1 MIATDGCS
9 SGEFRAF
16 CQPIHRQFQKTEA
29 TDSLVLEFL
38 RSTRYWGNSAFMMR
52 LDQVEI
58 VGFKSF
64 CDRQELTFKGGVTG
78 IVGPNGCGKSNIS
91 DAISWVLG
99 EQSAKSLRGGA
110 MSDVIFAG
118 TTARQPVGMAEV
130 SLKLTGLNGRS
141 PDGREECTIS
151 RRLYRNGESEYLMNG
166 SACRLRDIHELF
178 MDTGLGS
185 KAYSFIEQ
193 GKIGQILSNKP
204 TDRRALIEEAAGV
217 TKYRARRRQTQ
228 LKLDAAQQNL
238 LRVNDIV
245 TEVEK
250 QLDSLKRQASKA
262 RRRLALQ
269 EEQLALDRIVYG
281 RTFTRLQSDSDAL
294 SGRAEVEVAR
304 ASAID
309 ATITGAETELETARL
324 GLMEKE
330 KTLEEIRAAHSDL
343 TLRANRFETQAAY
356 CRDQARDAVA
366 RSQAALQEAEDLKAR
381 LVPVGDGLQQHE
393 ADVVA
398 FAEQRANG
406 EASLAGIETLL
417 EEAFAALRQVE
428 AEMDV
433 ARSTQLSAL
442 TRISAL
448 GSAGGAAQE
457 RVQRAQATLS
467 KLKTEFEEVS
477 RERERVG
484 AGLADVET
492 RRAQAD
498 AARVSL
504 LGSLEAATTDRAAA
518 ETERGDLGRQ
528 LDTLHG
534 ERNQLSGR
542 RASLEELVAT
552 HGAFDAGVRA
562 LLDDRA
568 ASGVLGVLAD
578 TINVAPE
585 HEKAVE
591 GFLGDTLQ
599 ALVVPDAA
607 TAESGISRLAESGE
621 GRASFLILGRPPG
634 VCARQEAPIDERIIG
649 HLSAL
654 YQIDLPDSDSIKQG
668 LCDAF
673 VVRTLADA
681 LALSETLDAPIVT
694 LGGEVARR
702 AWVEGGRGGR
712 GFLAPRREVK
722 ELKEREA
729 EIDARLV
736 DLKAREGR
744 VAARIEAALLA
755 IRTTEDAIHDSEKG
769 LLSLD
774 HERTALEDERVR
786 NDRKLQVIDVEM
798 KQAEAERSA
807 GEVRIGEIHSELK
820 TAEEERAATALQ
832 LASLGQALV
841 AARNQSEEK
850 QAVSTAERSTLAGLV
865 EKESAANRMRER
877 FAAECSDLQTRI
889 DAATARAAELEEKG
903 RALDAEQ
910 QEATRALAE
919 TLVGRDRVTASL
931 AVNEEQLRESRSRI
945 DAREDALKARRK
957 ARDLIKDALNEIEV
971 SRARMASDLDHLG
984 RESHAAIGQTAA
996 QAAQGLTEEDDAMD
1010 LESVRAELAEIKEK
1024 IERVGPVNPLAVQ
1037 EAQENEERYAFM
1049 TSQRQDLLDSM
1060 RELEAVIK
1068 QIDTESRTRFEEAF
1082 HIINANFQETFKQL
1096 FGGGAAGLAL
1106 VDDEDILE
1114 AGIDIMAQPPG
1125 KKLQNVLLLS
1135 GGEKAMAAI
1144 ALLFAIFKYKP
1155 SPFCILDEVDAPLD
1169 DANIGRFVKMLDT
1182 IRGDTQFIIIT
1193 HSRKTMQI
1201 ADNLYGVTM
1210 EEPGVSKL
1218 VSVKFN

>member
-1 MIATDGCS
+1 
-9 SGEFRAF
+9 
-16 CQPIHRQFQKTEA
+16 
-29 TDSLVLEFL
+29 
-38 RSTRYWGNSAFMMR
+38 MMR

-130 SLKLTGLNGRS
+130 SLRLTGLNGRS

-166 SACRLRDIHELF
+166 SVCRLRDIHELF

-228 LKLDAAQQNL
+228 LKLDATQQNL

-262 RRRLALQ
+262 RRRIALQ
-269 EEQLALDRIVYG
+269 EEQLVLDRVVYG
-281 RTFTRLQSDSDAL
+281 RTFARLQSDSNEL
-294 SGRAEVEVAR
+294 KTRADVEAGR

-309 ATITGAETELETARL
+309 ATITSCETELEMARL

-330 KTLEEIRAAHSDL
+330 KALEAVRAEHSDL
-343 TLRANRFETQAAY
+343 NLRANKFETHAAY
-356 CRDQARDAVA
+356 CRDQSTDAVA
-366 RSQAALQEAEDLKAR
+366 RSRAALQEALDLRAR
-381 LVPVGDGLQQHE
+381 LAPVGDSLRQHE
-393 ADVVA
+393 KEVVT
-398 FAEQRANG
+398 FAEQRASSD
-406 EASLAGIETLL
+406 AALQGIEARL
-417 EEAFAALRQVE
+417 ESAFRGLRDVE
-428 AEMDV
+428 NTIDV
-433 ARSTQLSAL
+433 TRSTQLSAL

-457 RVQRAQATLS
+457 RVERAQATLS
-467 KLKTEFEEVS
+467 KLKTEFAEVS
-477 RERERVG
+477 REGERIE
-484 AGLADVET
+484 AGLSQT
-492 RRAQAD
+492 RARHQQAE
-498 AARVSL
+498 AARVTL
-504 LGSLEAATTDRAAA
+504 LARLEAAGKDRVEA
-518 ETERGDLGRQ
+518 EAERGDLGRELDALHRERDQ
-528 LDTLHG
+528 LA
-534 ERNQLSGR
+534 GR
-542 RASLEELVAT
+542 RVSLEELVAT

-568 ASGVLGVLAD
+568 RSGVLGVLAD
-578 TINVAPE
+578 TISVAPE

-591 GFLGDTLQ
+591 GFLGDALQ
-599 ALVVPDAA
+599 ALVVP
-607 TAESGISRLAESGE
+607 TAEIAAAGVSRLAESGE
-621 GRASFLILGRPPG
+621 GRASFLILSRKTALG
-634 VCARQEAPIDERIIG
+634 APLHAPQDGRIIG
-649 HLSAL
+649 RLGDL
-654 YQIDLPDSDSIKQG
+654 YQVDLPDHDSIKRG
-668 LCDAF
+668 LCDAL
-673 VVRTLADA
+673 VVRNLPDA
-681 LALSETLDAPIVT
+681 LALSEIVDAALVT
-694 LGGEVARR
+694 LGGEVVRG

-722 ELKEREA
+722 ELKEREG
-729 EIDARLV
+729 EIDTRLQTLTER
-736 DLKAREGR
+736 DGL
-744 VAARIEAALLA
+744 VAARIEAALLV
-755 IRTTEDAIHDSEKG
+755 IKTTEDAIHDSEKD

-774 HERTALEDERVR
+774 HERTALEDERAR
-786 NDRKLQVIDVEM
+786 ADRKLQVIDVEM
-798 KQAEAERSA
+798 KQADAERA
-807 GEVRIGEIHSELK
+807 GGEIRIGEIDAELRSAEQERVT
-820 TAEEERAATALQ
+820 TAERL
-832 LASLGQALV
+832 LALGQSLV
-841 AARNQSEEK
+841 AARNHSEEK
-850 QAVSTAERSTLAGLV
+850 QAISTSARSTLAGLV
-865 EKESAANRMRER
+865 EKEAAASRMRER
-877 FAAECSDLQTRI
+877 LAVEFADLDTRI
-889 DAATARAAELEEKG
+889 AAATTRAAELEEKG
-903 RALDAEQ
+903 KLLDLEQ
-910 QEATRALAE
+910 QEAGKGLAI
-919 TLVGRDRVTASL
+919 TLIDRDRVTASL
-931 AVNEEQLRESRSRI
+931 AIREEKLRESRVDI
-945 DAREDALKARRK
+945 DGREEGLKAHRK
-957 ARDLIKDALNEIEV
+957 GRDYIKDALNEIEV
-971 SRARMASDLDHLG
+971 GRARIASDLDHLG
-984 RESHAAIGQTAA
+984 RESHAAIGETAA
-996 QAAQGLTEEDDAMD
+996 QAAQGLSEEDHAKD

-1049 TSQRQDLLDSM
+1049 TSQRQDLLDSI

-1068 QIDTESRTRFEEAF
+1068 QIDTESRARFEEAF
-1082 HIINANFQETFKQL
+1082 HIINANFQETFRQL

-1106 VDDEDILE
+1106 VDNDDILE

-1135 GGEKAMAAI
+1135 GGEKAMTAI

-1169 DANIGRFVKMLDT
+1169 DANIGRFLKMLDT
-1182 IRGDTQFIIIT
+1182 IRGNTQFIIIT

>member
-1 MIATDGCS
+1 
-9 SGEFRAF
+9 
-16 CQPIHRQFQKTEA
+16 
-29 TDSLVLEFL
+29 
-38 RSTRYWGNSAFMMR
+38 MMR

-130 SLKLTGLNGRS
+130 NLRLTGLNGRS

-228 LKLDAAQQNL
+228 LKLDATQANL

-262 RRRLALQ
+262 RRRMVLA
-269 EEQLALDRIVYG
+269 EEQLGLERIVYG
-281 RTFTRLQSDSDAL
+281 RTFTKLQADADGL
-294 SGRAEVEVAR
+294 SERARVEVERAER
-304 ASAID
+304 ID
-309 ATITGAETELETARL
+309 ATIAAAETELETGRQ
-324 GLMEKE
+324 GVFEQEKA
-330 KTLEEIRAAHSDL
+330 LEIVRAEHAEL
-343 TLRANRFETQAAY
+343 TFKANKFETHSAY
-356 CRDQARDAVA
+356 CRDQARDAVS
-366 RSQAALQEAEDLKAR
+366 RSQAAAQEAEDLKAR
-381 LVPVGDGLQQHE
+381 LTPLTEGLQGHE
-393 ADVVA
+393 ADGIA
-398 FAEQRANG
+398 FARQRAAS
-406 EASLAGIETLL
+406 EANLQGL
-417 EEAFAALRQVE
+417 EAQLEQAVTALRTVE
-428 AEMDV
+428 AEMET

-448 GSAGGAAQE
+448 GSARSAAQE
-457 RVQRAQATLS
+457 RVERAQATLS
-467 KLKTEFEEVS
+467 KLRTERDEVT
-477 RERERVG
+477 RERDRVES
-484 AGLADVET
+484 ARLET
-492 RRAQAD
+492 
-498 AARVSL
+498 AARREQGEARKTAL
-504 LGSLEAATTDRAAA
+504 EIELEAARQNRNAA
-518 ETERGDLGRQ
+518 ETERADLGRELDALHRERDQ
-528 LDTLHG
+528 LA
-534 ERNQLSGR
+534 GR

-568 ASGVLGVLAD
+568 ASGVEGVLAD
-578 TINVAPE
+578 AIEVAPE

-591 GFLGDTLQ
+591 GFLGDALQ
-599 ALVVPDAA
+599 ALLVRDAQ
-607 TAESGISRLAESGE
+607 TAEAGVRRLAESGE
-621 GRASFLILGRPPG
+621 GRASFFMLGRESGPSAAPARPTEERILGRLSDLYRIGLPG
-634 VCARQEAPIDERIIG
+634 GDAIKASLVD
-649 HLSAL
+649 AL
-654 YQIDLPDSDSIKQG
+654 
-668 LCDAF
+668 
-673 VVRTLADA
+673 VVRSLEDA
-681 LALSETLDAPIVT
+681 LFLSRALDAPFVT
-694 LGGEVARR
+694 LGGEVVRG

-712 GFLAPRREVK
+712 GLLAPRREVK

-729 EIDARLV
+729 GIDQQLHH
-736 DLKAREGR
+736 LKTREGEA
-744 VAARIEAALLA
+744 AARIEAALLA
-755 IRTTEDAIHDSEKG
+755 IKQTEDGIHDAEKG

-774 HERTALEDERVR
+774 HETAALEDEKVR
-786 NDRKLQVIDVEM
+786 ALRKLQVIEVEL
-798 KQAEAERSA
+798 KQADSERA
-807 GEVRIGEIHSELK
+807 LGEVRIGEIDKELQAAEDERMQ
-820 TAEEERAATALQ
+820 TAAL
-832 LASLGQALV
+832 LSNLGQRLV
-841 AARNQSEEK
+841 AARNHSEDK
-850 QAVSTAERSTLAGLV
+850 QAVSAEARTTLAGLV
-865 EKESAANRMRER
+865 EKEAATLKMKER
-877 FAAECSDLQTRI
+877 FAAEFADLESRIENALTRS
-889 DAATARAAELEEKG
+889 RELEERAK
-903 RALDAEQ
+903 ALDLEGVEAEKSL
-910 QEATRALAE
+910 QEALTQRH
-919 TLVGRDRVTASL
+919 RVTA
-931 AVNEEQLRESRSRI
+931 AVAMEEERLRGSRGGI
-945 DAREDALKARRK
+945 EAREEGLKARRRE
-957 ARDLIKDALNEIEV
+957 RDAIKDALNEIEV
-971 SRARMASDLDHLG
+971 SRARAASDLDHLG
-984 RESHAAIGQTAA
+984 REAHAAIGQTAA
-996 QAAQGLTEEDDAMD
+996 QAAQALGEEDQARD
-1010 LESVRAELAEIKEK
+1010 LEAVRAELAEVKEK
-1024 IERVGPVNPLAVQ
+1024 IERIGPVNPLAVQ
-1037 EAQENEERYAFM
+1037 EAQENEERFVFM
-1049 TSQRQDLLDSM
+1049 TSQRQDLLDSI
-1060 RELEAVIK
+1060 RELEDAIR
-1068 QIDTESRTRFEEAF
+1068 QIDTESRSRFEEAF
-1082 HIINANFQETFKQL
+1082 HIVNANFQETFKQL
-1096 FGGGAAGLAL
+1096 FGGGSAGLAL
-1106 VDDEDILE
+1106 VDSEDILE

-1135 GGEKAMAAI
+1135 GGEKAMTAI

>member
-1 MIATDGCS
+1 
-9 SGEFRAF
+9 
-16 CQPIHRQFQKTEA
+16 
-29 TDSLVLEFL
+29 
-38 RSTRYWGNSAFMMR
+38 MMR

-118 TTARQPVGMAEV
+118 TTARQAVGMAEV
-130 SLKLTGLNGRS
+130 NLKLTGLNGRS

-166 SACRLRDIHELF
+166 ALCRLRDIHELF

-228 LKLDAAQQNL
+228 LKLDATQANL

-262 RRRLALQ
+262 RRRMVLQ
-269 EEQLALDRIVYG
+269 EEQLGLERIVYG
-281 RTFTRLQSDSDAL
+281 RTFAKLRADSDELAE
-294 SGRAEVEVAR
+294 RAKVESDRAAR
-304 ASAID
+304 ID
-309 ATITGAETELETARL
+309 ATITAAEAALEAGRL
-324 GLMEKE
+324 GVLEQEKA
-330 KTLEEIRAAHSDL
+330 LEIIRGEHSDL
-343 TLRANRFETQAAY
+343 TLVANKHETHSTY
-356 CRDQARDAVA
+356 CRDQSRDAVS

-381 LVPVGDGLQQHE
+381 LSPVGDALKQHE
-393 ADVVA
+393 ADVLSIA
-398 FAEQRANG
+398 LQRAAS
-406 EASLAGIETLL
+406 EATLQGIEALL
-417 EEAFAALRQVE
+417 DQAITALRKVE
-428 AEMDV
+428 ADMDS

-448 GSAGGAAQE
+448 GSARGAAHE
-457 RVQRAQATLS
+457 RVERAQASLS
-467 KLKTEFEEVS
+467 KLKTEFDEVS
-477 RERERVG
+477 RECYRVKSSLVLAASRREEG
-484 AGLADVET
+484 
-492 RRAQAD
+492 
-498 AARVSL
+498 
-504 LGSLEAATTDRAAA
+504 EAAKGVLLDRLRKAKRDRIEG
-518 ETERGDLGRQ
+518 ETERGDLGRELDGLHRERDQ
-528 LDTLHG
+528 LA
-534 ERNQLSGR
+534 GR

-578 TINVAPE
+578 AIEVGPE

-591 GFLGDTLQ
+591 GFLGDALQ
-599 ALVVPDAA
+599 ALVVRNAE
-607 TAESGISRLAESGE
+607 TARAGVVRLAESGE

-634 VCARQEAPIDERIIG
+634 GFAPLATPNDVRILG
-649 HLSAL
+649 RLSDL
-654 YQIDLPDSDSIKQG
+654 YRVGLPDGDSIKLG
-668 LCDAF
+668 LCDALVVKNLEGALSISESLDVPLVTLDGE
-673 VVRTLADA
+673 VVRG
-681 LALSETLDAPIVT
+681 P
-694 LGGEVARR
+694 
-702 AWVEGGRGGR
+702 WVEGGRGGR

-722 ELKEREA
+722 ELKEREGA
-729 EIDARLV
+729 IDGRLQE
-736 DLKAREGR
+736 LKLREG
-744 VAARIEAALLA
+744 VIAARIDAALLA
-755 IRTTEDAIHDSEKG
+755 IKETEDAIHDSEKS

-774 HERTALEDERVR
+774 HEKTALDDEKVR
-786 NDRKLQVIDVEM
+786 ADRKLQVIDVEM
-798 KQAEAERSA
+798 KQAESERSA
-807 GEVRIGEIHSELK
+807 GEIRIGEIDKELHL
-820 TAEEERAATALQ
+820 AEEERAQTADLLAT
-832 LASLGQALV
+832 LGQSLV
-841 AARNQSEEK
+841 AARNHSEEK
-850 QAVSTAERSTLAGLV
+850 QAVSTDARSTLAGLV
-865 EKESAANRMRER
+865 EKEAATLKMKER
-877 FAAECSDLQTRI
+877 FAAEFADLESRI
-889 DAATARAAELEEKG
+889 AGALARVRELEGKG
-903 RALDAEQ
+903 RALDLEQREAEK
-910 QEATRALAE
+910 ALAE
-919 TLVGRDRVTASL
+919 TVAQRHRVTAAL
-931 AVNEEQLRESRSRI
+931 AMEEDRLRGTRAGI
-945 DAREDALKARRK
+945 DARDEALKAHRK
-957 ARDLIKDALNEIEV
+957 GRDAIKDGLNEIEV
-971 SRARMASDLDHLG
+971 SRARIASDLDHLA
-984 RESHAAIGQTAA
+984 REAHTAIGQTAA
-996 QAAQGLTEEDDAMD
+996 QAAQTLSEDDRARD
-1010 LESVRAELAEIKEK
+1010 LDAVREELNELKEK
-1024 IERVGPVNPLAVQ
+1024 MERIGPVNPLAVQ
-1037 EAQENEERYAFM
+1037 EAQENEERFVFM
-1049 TSQRQDLLDSM
+1049 TSQRQDLLDSI
-1060 RELEAVIK
+1060 RELEGVIK
-1068 QIDTESRTRFEEAF
+1068 QIDTESRSRFEDAF

-1096 FGGGAAGLAL
+1096 FGGGSAGLAL
-1106 VDDEDILE
+1106 VDNEDMLE

-1135 GGEKAMAAI
+1135 GGEKAMTAI
-1144 ALLFAIFKYKP
+1144 GLLFAIFKYKP

>member
-1 MIATDGCS
+1 
-9 SGEFRAF
+9 
-16 CQPIHRQFQKTEA
+16 
-29 TDSLVLEFL
+29 
-38 RSTRYWGNSAFMMR
+38 MMR

-130 SLKLTGLNGRS
+130 NLKLTGLNGRS

-166 SACRLRDIHELF
+166 AICRLRDIHELF

-228 LKLDAAQQNL
+228 LKLDATQANL

-250 QLDSLKRQASKA
+250 QLESLKRQASKA
-262 RRRLALQ
+262 RRRMVLA
-269 EEQLALDRIVYG
+269 EEQLGLERVVYG
-281 RTFTRLQSDSDAL
+281 RTFTTLQADSEQLAL
-294 SGRAEVEVAR
+294 GLQAETERAER
-304 ASAID
+304 ID
-309 ATITGAETELETARL
+309 ATITAAEAELETGRQGMA
-324 GLMEKE
+324 GQEKA
-330 KTLEEIRAAHSDL
+330 LEVIRAEHAEL
-343 TLRANRFETQAAY
+343 TLRANKFETHAAY
-356 CRDQARDAVA
+356 CRDQSRDAVA
-366 RSQAALQEAEDLKAR
+366 RSQAALQEGEDLKAR
-381 LVPVGDGLQQHE
+381 LGPLGEGLKQHE
-393 ADVVA
+393 ADSA
-398 FAEQRANG
+398 LFATQRTES
-406 EASLAGIETLL
+406 EATLQGIEAMLD
-417 EEAFAALRQVE
+417 AAVAALRSVE
-428 AEMDV
+428 ADMDT

-448 GSAGGAAQE
+448 GSARGAASE
-457 RVQRAQATLS
+457 RVERAQATLS
-467 KLKTEFEEVS
+467 KLRTEFEEVS
-477 RERERVG
+477 RERERVDVSITETLSRKETVE
-484 AGLADVET
+484 AEKADLVLKLET
-492 RRAQAD
+492 
-498 AARVSL
+498 ARKNR
-504 LGSLEAATTDRAAA
+504 LEGEA
-518 ETERGDLGRQ
+518 ERTDLGRELDSLHRERDQ
-528 LDTLHG
+528 LA
-534 ERNQLSGR
+534 GR

-568 ASGVLGVLAD
+568 SSHVQGVLAD
-578 TINVAPE
+578 AIEVSPE

-591 GFLGDTLQ
+591 GFLGDALQ

-607 TAESGISRLAESGE
+607 TARAGVKRLSESGE
-621 GRASFLILGRPPG
+621 GRASFLILGRTQASGQALARPNDARVVGRLSDLYKIGLPG
-634 VCARQEAPIDERIIG
+634 GDA
-649 HLSAL
+649 
-654 YQIDLPDSDSIKQG
+654 IKLG
-668 LCDAF
+668 LCDAL
-673 VVRTLADA
+673 VVRGLEDA
-681 LALSETLDAPIVT
+681 LAVSETLEVPLVT
-694 LGGEVARR
+694 LDGEVVRG

-722 ELKEREA
+722 ELKEREEA
-729 EIDARLV
+729 IDQRLLE
-736 DLKAREGR
+736 LKARDGE
-744 VAARIEAALLA
+744 VAARVESALLA
-755 IRTTEDAIHDSEKG
+755 IKQTEDAIHDTEKS

-774 HERTALEDERVR
+774 HEKAALDDEKVR
-786 NDRKLQVIDVEM
+786 AERKLQVIDVEL
-798 KQAEAERSA
+798 KQAESERA
-807 GEVRIGEIHSELK
+807 TGEVRIGEIDKELQAAEDERSQTATLLANLGQNLVLARNHSED
-820 TAEEERAATALQ
+820 
-832 LASLGQALV
+832 
-841 AARNQSEEK
+841 K
-850 QAVSTAERSTLAGLV
+850 QAVSAEARSTLAGLV
-865 EKESAANRMRER
+865 EKEAATLKMKER
-877 FAAECSDLQTRI
+877 FAAEFSDLESRIENAITRSRELDEKAKALDLEGQ
-889 DAATARAAELEEKG
+889 DASKSLEETLTERHRVTAAVAMEEERLKGTRAELE
-903 RALDAEQ
+903 
-910 QEATRALAE
+910 TREEGLKSHRKD
-919 TLVGRDRVTASL
+919 RD
-931 AVNEEQLRESRSRI
+931 QI
-945 DAREDALKARRK
+945 KA
-957 ARDLIKDALNEIEV
+957 AQSDIEV
-971 SRARMASDLDHLG
+971 RRARIASDLDHLG
-984 RESHAAIGQTAA
+984 REAHAAIGQTAA
-996 QAAQGLTEEDDAMD
+996 QAAETLTEEDHGKD
-1010 LESVRAELAEIKEK
+1010 LESVRTELVEVKEK
-1024 IERVGPVNPLAVQ
+1024 IERIGPTNPLAVQ
-1037 EAQENEERYAFM
+1037 EAQENEERFAFM
-1049 TSQRQDLLDSM
+1049 TSQRQDLLDSIK
-1060 RELEAVIK
+1060 ELEEAIR
-1068 QIDTESRTRFEEAF
+1068 QIDTESRSRFEEAF

-1096 FGGGAAGLAL
+1096 FGGGSAGLAL
-1106 VDDEDILE
+1106 VDSEDILE
-1114 AGIDIMAQPPG
+1114 AGIDIMAMPPG

-1135 GGEKAMAAI
+1135 GGEKAMTAI

>member
-1 MIATDGCS
+1 
-9 SGEFRAF
+9 
-16 CQPIHRQFQKTEA
+16 
-29 TDSLVLEFL
+29 
-38 RSTRYWGNSAFMMR
+38 MMR

-130 SLKLTGLNGRS
+130 NLKLTGLNGGS
-141 PDGREECTIS
+141 TDGRDECTIS

-166 SACRLRDIHELF
+166 AACRLRDIHELF

-228 LKLDAAQQNL
+228 LKLDATQQNL

-250 QLDSLKRQASKA
+250 QLESLKRQASKA
-262 RRRLALQ
+262 RRRMVLA
-269 EEQLALDRIVYG
+269 EEQLGLERIVYG
-281 RTFTRLQSDSDAL
+281 RTFAKLQSDADAL
-294 SGRAEVEVAR
+294 AERSKVEVERAER
-304 ASAID
+304 ID
-309 ATITGAETELETARL
+309 ATITSAEAELETGRA
-324 GLMEKE
+324 GVMEQE
-330 KTLEEIRAAHSDL
+330 KALEIIRAEHSEL
-343 TLRANRFETQAAY
+343 TLRANKFKTHSTY
-356 CRDQARDAVA
+356 CRDQSRDALS

-381 LVPVGDGLQQHE
+381 LSPLGDALKQQE
-393 ADVVA
+393 ADVLTY
-398 FAEQRANG
+398 AEQRSSS
-406 EASLAGIETLL
+406 EATLQGIDALL
-417 EEAFAALRQVE
+417 DQAVIALRNVE

-448 GSAGGAAQE
+448 GSARSAAHE
-457 RVQRAQATLS
+457 RVERAQATLS
-467 KLKTEFEEVS
+467 KLKTEFDEVS
-477 RERERVG
+477 RERERV
-484 AGLADVET
+484 
-492 RRAQAD
+492 
-498 AARVSL
+498 
-504 LGSLEAATTDRAAA
+504 EAALTHTVARREEGEAAKTALLETLANAKKDRAEA
-518 ETERGDLGRQ
+518 ETERGDLGRELDALHRERDQ
-528 LDTLHG
+528 LA
-534 ERNQLSGR
+534 GR

-578 TINVAPE
+578 AIEVASE

-591 GFLGDTLQ
+591 GFLGDALQ
-599 ALVVPDAA
+599 ALVVPDAE
-607 TAESGISRLAESGE
+607 TARAGVVRLADSGE
-621 GRASFLILGRPPG
+621 GRASFLILGRKPG
-634 VCARQEAPIDERIIG
+634 ACAPLGAPSDARILG
-649 HLSAL
+649 RLSEL
-654 YQIDLPDSDSIKQG
+654 YRVGLPDGDSIKLG
-668 LCDAF
+668 LCDAL
-673 VVRTLADA
+673 VVRHLEDA
-681 LALSETLDAPIVT
+681 LAISETLDAPIVT
-694 LGGEVARR
+694 LNGEVVRG

-722 ELKEREA
+722 ELKEREEA
-729 EIDARLV
+729 IDGRLHE
-736 DLKAREGR
+736 LKVREGA

-755 IRTTEDAIHDSEKG
+755 IKQTEDAIHDSEKN

-774 HERTALEDERVR
+774 HERTALGDEKIRA
-786 NDRKLQVIDVEM
+786 DRKLQVIDVEM
-798 KQAEAERSA
+798 KQAESERAA
-807 GEVRIGEIHSELK
+807 GEVRIGEIDTELSA
-820 TAEEERAATALQ
+820 AEEERTQTAVL
-832 LASLGQALV
+832 LSNLGQSLV
-841 AARNQSEEK
+841 AARNHSEEK
-850 QAVSTAERSTLAGLV
+850 QAISAEARSMLAGLV
-865 EKESAANRMRER
+865 EKEAATVKMKER
-877 FAAECSDLQTRI
+877 FTAEFADLQSRIENALTRS
-889 DAATARAAELEEKG
+889 RELEEKS
-903 RALDAEQ
+903 RSLEVEQ
-910 QEATRALAE
+910 QEAEKSLAEALTERQRVTTALATE
-919 TLVGRDRVTASL
+919 DER
-931 AVNEEQLRESRSRI
+931 LRGARTEI
-945 DAREDALKARRK
+945 DARDEALKAHRK
-957 ARDLIKDALNEIEV
+957 ERDGIKDALNEIEV
-971 SRARMASDLDHLG
+971 SRARIASDLDHLG
-984 RESHAAIGQTAA
+984 REAHAAIGQTAA
-996 QAAQGLTEEDDAMD
+996 QASQTLTEEDHARD
-1010 LESVRAELAEIKEK
+1010 LEAVREELGEIKEK
-1024 IERVGPVNPLAVQ
+1024 IERIGPVNPLAVQ
-1037 EAQENEERYAFM
+1037 EAQENEERFVFM
-1049 TSQRQDLLDSM
+1049 TSQRQDLLDSIK
-1060 RELEAVIK
+1060 ELGDAIR
-1068 QIDTESRTRFEEAF
+1068 QIDAESRSRFEEAF

-1096 FGGGAAGLAL
+1096 FGGGSAGLAL
-1106 VDDEDILE
+1106 VDNDDILE
-1114 AGIDIMAQPPG
+1114 AGIDIMAMPPG

-1135 GGEKAMAAI
+1135 GGEKAMTAI
-1144 ALLFAIFKYKP
+1144 GLLFAIFKYKP

-1182 IRGDTQFIIIT
+1182 IRGNTQFIIIT